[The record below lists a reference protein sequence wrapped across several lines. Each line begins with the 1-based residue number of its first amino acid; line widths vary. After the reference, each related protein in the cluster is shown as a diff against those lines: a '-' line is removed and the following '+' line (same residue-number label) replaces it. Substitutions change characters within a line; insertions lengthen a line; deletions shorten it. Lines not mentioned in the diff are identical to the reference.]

1 MRSNSQRITT
11 KLIFYLLLGLFLIS
25 QGEAISQ
32 TTFTESA
39 AIYGVNLNQNKDEGH
54 ALSDFDNDGDLDVLV
69 LENNGAKSFL
79 MQNTG
84 GVFTNVQTT
93 LAPGML
99 SDPAE
104 RQAAWSDLNNDGLPN
119 FIISSHGNN
128 SSVLAIQIF
137 LQNASGTFGDGIGGT
152 APITVAENGSA
163 IITIGALNFEGAV
176 FFDF

>member
-119 FIISSHGNN
+119 FYNIFSWKQQFRTSHPNISSKCIRHFWRWNWWYC
-128 SSVLAIQIF
+128 
-137 LQNASGTFGDGIGGT
+137 
-152 APITVAENGSA
+152 PYNGC
-163 IITIGALNFEGAV
+163 
-176 FFDF
+176 